1 MLYCKQKGG
10 GILIF
15 SAVVSEIMALV
26 SEIIFFGFPIA
37 AIVYFIVSLVRFVRA
52 HLLSKKFPDLVL
64 EDKMTSLRRH
74 LIISSVIMGVL
85 LAVVVGFGFLLAMA
99 VAYM

>member
-1 MLYCKQKGG
+1 M
-10 GILIF
+10 IF
-15 SAVVSEIMALV
+15 SAFVSEIMALV

-74 LIISSVIMGVL
+74 LIISSVIMGIL
-85 LAVVVGFGFLLAMA
+85 LAVVVGLEILFMRAI
-99 VAYM
+99 AYM